1 MTISDPCLVD
11 NLYGTDLAQ
20 IPTGEGEMSKIL
32 IVDKDKQILEG
43 IEKSFGA
50 QKHEFLLGTDGM
62 VAMKS
67 CKEEK
72 PDLLIIE
79 DQLPIIS
86 GMAVLRYLKGQD
98 DMRQIPVIVIS
109 SSGTHEEKVQAIEL
123 GAEDY
128 FEKPVDEDL
137 MRSRI
142 LSVLKRKEADGK
154 QASAEEATVMVE
166 KLKHKINN
174 PLAGII
180 ATTQLLQL
188 QVDND
193 ELLTRLASI
202 EELAFKIS
210 GILKDLDRLT
220 GSGKHP
226 QPTLDQLITP

>member
-1 MTISDPCLVD
+1 
-11 NLYGTDLAQ
+11 
-20 IPTGEGEMSKIL
+20 MSRIL
-32 IVDKDKQILEG
+32 IVDKDKQTLEG
-43 IEKSFGA
+43 ITKSFGTE
-50 QKHEFLLGTDGM
+50 KHEFLLGTDGM

-79 DQLPIIS
+79 DQLPVIS
-86 GMAVLRYLKGQD
+86 GMAVLRYLKGQE
-98 DMRQIPVIVIS
+98 DMKQIPVILIS
-109 SSGTHEEKVQAIEL
+109 SSGSQAEKVEAIEL

-128 FEKPVDEDL
+128 LEKPYDEAL

-142 LSVLKRKEADGK
+142 LSVLKRKEEDGK
-154 QASAEEATVMVE
+154 KVSSEETTVMVE

-193 ELLTRLASI
+193 ELLARLASI

-210 GILKDLDRLT
+210 GILKDLDR
-220 GSGKHP
+220 SGLR
-226 QPTLDQLITP
+226 TLL

>member
-1 MTISDPCLVD
+1 
-11 NLYGTDLAQ
+11 
-20 IPTGEGEMSKIL
+20 MSKIL
-32 IVDKDKQILEG
+32 IVDKDKQTLEG
-43 IEKSFGA
+43 ISRSFGVEK
-50 QKHEFLLGTDGM
+50 KHEFLLGNDGM

-79 DQLPIIS
+79 DQLPVIS
-86 GMAVLRYLKGQD
+86 GMAVLRYLKAQE
-98 DMRQIPVIVIS
+98 DMRQIPVILIS
-109 SSGTHEEKVQAIEL
+109 SSGSKADKVEALEL

-128 FEKPVDEDL
+128 LEKPYDEIL

-142 LSVLKRKEADGK
+142 LSVLKRKETENK
-154 QASAEEATVMVE
+154 QVTPEETTVMVE

-210 GILKDLDRLT
+210 TILKDLDLVA
-220 GSGKHP
+220 GSTKRA
-226 QPTLDQLITP
+226 QPTLDQILSP

>member
-1 MTISDPCLVD
+1 
-11 NLYGTDLAQ
+11 
-20 IPTGEGEMSKIL
+20 MSKIL
-32 IVDKDKQILEG
+32 IVDKDKQTLEG
-43 IEKSFGA
+43 ISRCFGE
-50 QKHEFLLGTDGM
+50 QKHEFLSGTDGM

-67 CKEEK
+67 CKDEK
-72 PDLLIIE
+72 PDVLIIE
-79 DQLPIIS
+79 EQLPVIS
-86 GMAVLRYLKGQD
+86 GMAVLRYLKGQE
-98 DMRQIPVIVIS
+98 DMRQIPVILIS
-109 SSGTHEEKVQAIEL
+109 SSGTSKNKVEALEL

-128 FEKPVDEDL
+128 LEKPFDEIL

-142 LSVLKRKEADGK
+142 LSVLKRKESESK
-154 QASAEEATVMVE
+154 QVTPEETTVMVE

-210 GILKDLDRLT
+210 GILKELDLVAGSAKRL
-220 GSGKHP
+220 P
-226 QPTLDQLITP
+226 QTLDQILNP

>member
-1 MTISDPCLVD
+1 
-11 NLYGTDLAQ
+11 
-20 IPTGEGEMSKIL
+20 
-32 IVDKDKQILEG
+32 
-43 IEKSFGA
+43 
-50 QKHEFLLGTDGM
+50 M

-72 PDLLIIE
+72 PDVLIIE

-98 DMRQIPVIVIS
+98 DMKQIPVIVIS
-109 SSGTHEEKVQAIEL
+109 SSGTRAEKVEAIEL

-142 LSVLKRKEADGK
+142 LSILKRKESDGNK
-154 QASAEEATVMVE
+154 GSVEEATVMVE

-188 QVDND
+188 QVEND

-210 GILKDLDRLT
+210 GILKDLDRIT
-220 GSGKHP
+220 GSGKRP
-226 QPTLDQLITP
+226 QPTLDQLLTP

>member
-1 MTISDPCLVD
+1 MKGVASFLLHSF
-11 NLYGTDLAQ
+11 N
-20 IPTGEGEMSKIL
+20 GEGEMSKIL
-32 IVDKDKQILEG
+32 IVDKDKQISEG
-43 IEKSFGA
+43 IIKSLGVD
-50 QKHEFLLGTDGM
+50 KHEFLLGTDGM

-79 DQLPIIS
+79 DQLPVIS
-86 GMAVLRYLKGQD
+86 GMAVLRYLKGQE
-98 DMRQIPVIVIS
+98 DMKRIPVIVIT
-109 SSGTHEEKVQAIEL
+109 SSGSRTGKLEAIEQ

-128 FEKPVDEDL
+128 LEKPYDEPYL
-137 MRSRI
+137 KTRI
-142 LSVLKRKEADGK
+142 LSVLKRKEEEDK
-154 QASAEEATVMVE
+154 QTSTEQATLMVE

-188 QVDND
+188 QVDSE

-210 GILKDLDRLT
+210 NILKDLDLVA
-220 GSGKHP
+220 GSKRTP
-226 QPTLDQLITP
+226 SLDQLLSQ